1 MLKVGITGGIGSGKS
16 MVCEIFKKIGV
27 PVYHADLEARNL
39 MASNAQI
46 IDQLTRI
53 FGKKIYRQNK
63 LDRERLAALIFNDE
77 EKIQKVNSI
86 VHPIVFEHFFSWVE
100 LQKEHTYVIKE
111 AAILFESGAYK
122 HLDKIITITA
132 PEALKI
138 KRVMERD
145 NVIESEVRN
154 RMKNQLD
161 EEEKIKR
168 SDYVIINDNKQLLI
182 PQILDI
188 HATFMGISS
197 LF

>member
-16 MVCEIFKKIGV
+16 MVCEIFKMIGV
-27 PVYHADLEARNL
+27 PVYHADLEARSL

-46 IDQLTRI
+46 IDQLIHI

-100 LQKEHTYVIKE
+100 LHKEHKYVIKE
-111 AAILFESGAYK
+111 AAILFESGADK

-168 SDYVIINDNKQLLI
+168 SDYVIINDDKQLLI

-188 HATFMGISS
+188 HDTFMGISS